1 MILKLEKKKFKLKLE
16 IYRTKNRGKLLMERS
31 KNWFKNID
39 RKASYLF
46 MGFFIGVFS
55 WLLYNLGAP
64 TTAYINSLWMIVL
77 YVFSWWII
85 GHLRKFRYIR
95 LSRKEK
101 KFLVNLL
108 KKKGLEFEILNP
120 IPIENQT
127 YIIKRLYE
135 DLELYF
141 DINPS
146 KYPIEYYSQQKMFKV
161 FYDGKRKSKEEILK
175 ILIKKFKTDFTIKS
189 LI

>member
-1 MILKLEKKKFKLKLE
+1 
-16 IYRTKNRGKLLMERS
+16 MERS
-31 KNWFKNID
+31 KKWWTI
-39 RKASYLF
+39 KAYIFS
-46 MGFFIGVFS
+46 GFFLGVFN
-55 WLLYNLGAP
+55 WLLINLGAP
-64 TTAYINSLWMIVL
+64 ITAYITSLWIILL
-77 YVFSWWII
+77 YTFSWWTI
-85 GHLRKFRYIR
+85 GHFWKFRLIKI
-95 LSRKEK
+95 SRKEK
-101 KFLVNLL
+101 HLLGNLL

-141 DINPS
+141 DINLS
-146 KYPIEYYSQQKMFKV
+146 KYPIEYYSQQKRFKV

>member
-1 MILKLEKKKFKLKLE
+1 
-16 IYRTKNRGKLLMERS
+16 MERS
-31 KNWFKNID
+31 KKWWTI
-39 RKASYLF
+39 KAYIFS
-46 MGFFIGVFS
+46 GFFLGVFY
-55 WLLYNLGAP
+55 WLLINLGAP
-64 TTAYINSLWMIVL
+64 ITAYITSLWIILL
-77 YVFSWWII
+77 YTFSWWTI
-85 GHLRKFRYIR
+85 GHFRKYRLIRLIR

-101 KFLVNLL
+101 HFLENLL

-127 YIIKRLYE
+127 YVIKRIYE

-141 DINPS
+141 DINRS
-146 KYPIEYYSQQKMFKV
+146 KYPVEYNPQQKVFKIS
-161 FYDGKRKSKEEILK
+161 YDGKMKSKKEILT

>member
-1 MILKLEKKKFKLKLE
+1 
-16 IYRTKNRGKLLMERS
+16 MERS
-31 KNWFKNID
+31 KKWWTI
-39 RKASYLF
+39 KAYIFS
-46 MGFFIGVFS
+46 GFFLGVFY
-55 WLLYNLGAP
+55 WLLINLGAP
-64 TTAYINSLWMIVL
+64 ITAYITSLWIILL
-77 YVFSWWII
+77 YTFIWWTI
-85 GHLRKFRYIR
+85 GHFRKYRLIRLIR

-101 KFLVNLL
+101 HFLENLL

-127 YIIKRLYE
+127 YVIKRIYE

-141 DINPS
+141 DINRS
-146 KYPIEYYSQQKMFKV
+146 KYPVEYYPQQKVFKIS
-161 FYDGKRKSKEEILK
+161 YDGKMKSKKEILT

>member
-1 MILKLEKKKFKLKLE
+1 MILKLEKKKFKLKFE
-16 IYRTKNRGKLLMERS
+16 IYRTKNRGNSLMEKS
-31 KNWFKNID
+31 KKWFKNID
-39 RKASYLF
+39 RKISYLF
-46 MGFFIGVFS
+46 IGFFLGVFN

-64 TTAYINSLWMIVL
+64 ITAYFTSLWIILL
-77 YVFSWWII
+77 YTFSWWII
-85 GHLRKFRYIR
+85 GHFRKFRLIR

-101 KFLVNLL
+101 HFLENLL

-127 YIIKRLYE
+127 YIIKRIYE

-141 DINPS
+141 DINRS
-146 KYPIEYYSQQKMFKV
+146 KYPVEYYPQQKMFKI
-161 FYDGKRKSKEEILK
+161 FYDGKMKSKKEILT
-175 ILIKKFKTDFTIKS
+175 ILIRRFKTDFTIES